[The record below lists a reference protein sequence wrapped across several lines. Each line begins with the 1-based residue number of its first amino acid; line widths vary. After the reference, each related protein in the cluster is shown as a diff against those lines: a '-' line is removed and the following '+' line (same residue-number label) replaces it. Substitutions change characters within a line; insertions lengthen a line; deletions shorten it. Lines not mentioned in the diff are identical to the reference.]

1 MCLICNF
8 AQIIFAALFSI
19 HTEHWITLQFYTLA
33 CKFSRTSNQA
43 VMLIY
48 EIKWL
53 FKYNQLFLKSK
64 RTLAVLNLFIVFIA
78 AASAI
83 ASMRK
88 RNSYDGRNNFNR
100 QPKVCKHTFFYQT
113 VIVKSP
119 YIYSFLIANFFHE
132 NTEKFLFKTCTGS
145 ANDTNG

>member
-1 MCLICNF
+1 MENPYGFLLVRFLCGLNRRDYHRYFYVCLICNF
-8 AQIIFAALFSI
+8 CSNNFLLLFFPFVQS
-19 HTEHWITLQFYTLA
+19 TGLLFNFYTLA

-100 QPKVCKHTFFYQT
+100 QPKVCKHTFFT
-113 VIVKSP
+113 K
-119 YIYSFLIANFFHE
+119 L
-132 NTEKFLFKTCTGS
+132 
-145 ANDTNG
+145 

>member
-1 MCLICNF
+1 M
-8 AQIIFAALFSI
+8 LFFPFVQS
-19 HTEHWITLQFYTLA
+19 TGLLFYFTHWLA
-33 CKFSRTSNQA
+33 NFSRTSNQA

-119 YIYSFLIANFFHE
+119 YIFFANLISSFLIANLFFE

-145 ANDTNG
+145 ANDTNASSNG